1 MPDAIQDRVP
11 DGIEPL
17 VGFRAWYVSLHGDEA
32 HFHPLGGPMG
42 GWEGAG
48 SGWVAAT
55 CLLAPWTPHAHLSL
69 VTDEP
74 AAPNPPCDLCGWGH
88 IAPDERCTCGFYAF
102 KDLAPELVALLE
114 HEPDPGLGPDT
125 RIVIGRVELAGKVIE
140 HDLGYRAG
148 GARIAAL
155 IPVEGEDTFT
165 REVSSVTGI
174 PLDPGIELPRTPDGF
189 PVLSRLDAMSAGRWS
204 ASWREHD
211 DGFPFGW
218 VWVTCGLFSWT
229 LASAGGPRVPGIVLF
244 GTVVLGWLFM
254 PWFGDKIR
262 ALFRR
267 GRAAR
272 LKVVR

>member
-1 MPDAIQDRVP
+1 M
-11 DGIEPL
+11 
-17 VGFRAWYVSLHGDEA
+17 
-32 HFHPLGGPMG
+32 
-42 GWEGAG
+42 
-48 SGWVAAT
+48 
-55 CLLAPWTPHAHLSL
+55 
-69 VTDEP
+69 
-74 AAPNPPCDLCGWGH
+74 CDWGH

-114 HEPDPGLGPDT
+114 HVPDFGPEPDT

-155 IPVEGEDTFT
+155 IPVEGDTFS
-165 REVSSVTGI
+165 REVSRVTGI
-174 PLDPGIELPRTPDGF
+174 PLDPGIERPRTPGTSS
-189 PVLSRLDAMSAGRWS
+189 VSSRLDAMSAGRCS
-204 ASWREHD
+204 ASWRAHD

-218 VWVTCGLFSWT
+218 AWVTCGLFSWT

-244 GTVVLGWLFM
+244 GMVVLGWIFM
-254 PWFGDKIR
+254 PRFGDKIR

-267 GRAAR
+267 GRVAR